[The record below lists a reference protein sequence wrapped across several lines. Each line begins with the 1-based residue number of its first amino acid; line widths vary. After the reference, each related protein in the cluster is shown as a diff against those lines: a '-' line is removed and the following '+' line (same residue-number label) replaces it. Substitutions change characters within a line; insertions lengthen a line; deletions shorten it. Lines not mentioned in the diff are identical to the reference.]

1 MKPLYCKGE
10 QVEMRTY
17 YWEHIKIMLMILL
30 SHICQLSNLFAYQFL
45 NKLTCA
51 ILMKLQ
57 IYFFRLVSFIL
68 ILVVFIKASQL
79 SSFPCW
85 YLRYLWHI
93 GGWSSSIYN
102 KINWAFGHAL
112 KAKNLIGIL
121 HDFILD
127 IMFYSYYLF
136 CVYMFLC
143 DNYLCD
149 IVYLETYTH
158 ERWYLLIWYLICVC
172 WDGMLSNFI
181 H

>member
-1 MKPLYCKGE
+1 MKPLYCKCE

-57 IYFFRLVSFIL
+57 IYFFRLVSFVL

-85 YLRYLWHI
+85 YLRCLWHVC
-93 GGWSSSIYN
+93 GWSLSIYN

-112 KAKNLIGIL
+112 KAKISLVYCMTSFWISCSIL
-121 HDFILD
+121 SIYF
-127 IMFYSYYLF
+127 
-136 CVYMFLC
+136 
-143 DNYLCD
+143 
-149 IVYLETYTH
+149 
-158 ERWYLLIWYLICVC
+158 VC
-172 WDGMLSNFI
+172 TCFFVIIIFVMLST
-181 H
+181 